1 MSNNSD
7 HKINKA
13 KKTDKK
19 LKYFRYVLYILNIIT
34 ASLALFFFYQTK
46 ILSTNF
52 FLLLSIVWSFILI
65 AFIFL
70 GRRFLIGI
78 ILLCFQIIINLAIIF
93 GSLKYNNYFSQ
104 IKENQTYVEKYSLV
118 TLSELNFSEK
128 ENQTITPLG
137 VLNTDPYRE
146 EVERFLTNN
155 TILSSKLSS
164 QDIIKFD
171 NLLLLT
177 NSLLKQSPQNT
188 QSSQPSQSPQYSKFL
203 QLINSSKSPQNPQ
216 NTQDTQNSSTPDL
229 SVNNLPIKTIFLN
242 HTYLDLLKENN
253 QEIFS
258 KLKILQDFDLP
269 VTPKKVETAKNSSLD
284 RPFLFYLSGI
294 DNRDHTLPYAA
305 RSDVNLLLAV
315 NPRTHMILILNT
327 PRDFYVPLAMN
338 GQKDKLT
345 HAGLYGVNE
354 SIHTLENF
362 YQTKINY
369 YARINFDA
377 FSTIIDQIGGIDIN
391 IPYTVNTFHGG
402 RHYSPGNYH
411 LNGEEALDF
420 ARERVSISWA
430 GGDRERG
437 RNQEKILLAV
447 MKKIQTDA
455 HLLGKFDNIFTSITK
470 NVQTNLTGD
479 NLKYLIQ
486 RQLTDLIYWRAEMI
500 DVDGKADITSTYTY
514 PEPKHFVWH
523 PYPDSVEYAKTKLKE
538 YLD

>member
-34 ASLALFFFYQTK
+34 ASLALFFFHQTK
-46 ILSTNF
+46 ILSTNL
-52 FLLLSIVWSFILI
+52 FLLVSAVWSLTLI
-65 AFIFL
+65 VFIFL

-118 TLSELNFSEK
+118 TLSESNLSEK
-128 ENQTITPLG
+128 ENQTIAPLG
-137 VLNTDPYRE
+137 VLTTDPYHE
-146 EVERFLTNN
+146 EVEHFLTNN
-155 TILSSKLSS
+155 TVLSNKLSS
-164 QDIIKFD
+164 QDIVKFD

-177 NSLLKQSPQNT
+177 NSLLKQSPQNSQSY
-188 QSSQPSQSPQYSKFL
+188 QSSQYSK
-203 QLINSSKSPQNPQ
+203 
-216 NTQDTQNSSTPDL
+216 
-229 SVNNLPIKTIFLN
+229 SVKTVFLN

-269 VTPKKVETAKNSSLD
+269 VIPKKIETAKNASLD
-284 RPFLFYLSGI
+284 RPFIFYLSGI

-354 SIHTLENF
+354 SIRTLENF